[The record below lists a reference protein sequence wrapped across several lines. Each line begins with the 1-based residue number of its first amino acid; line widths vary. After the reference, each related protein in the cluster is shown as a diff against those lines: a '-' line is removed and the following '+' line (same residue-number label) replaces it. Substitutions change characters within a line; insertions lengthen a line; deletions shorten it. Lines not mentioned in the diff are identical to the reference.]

1 MQNEVILPTTYRHVI
16 NILVPEVRT
25 QNWKVGINIKVL
37 YLHSYVDRQLF
48 ELLQRIWERAHMHV
62 QNTRLHACF
71 HYYYFYR

>member
-1 MQNEVILPTTYRHVI
+1 MQNEVILPATYRHVI

-48 ELLQRIWERAHMHV
+48 ELLQRI
-62 QNTRLHACF
+62 
-71 HYYYFYR
+71 